1 MRYFLDLA
9 YKGTNYHG
17 WQIQKNAV
25 SVQETINQALSTLL
39 QQKTECVGSGR
50 TDTGVHAS
58 HQIAHFDT
66 SVEMDLTKFQY
77 KLNVLLPFD
86 IAVNSIKQVKEE
98 AHARFDAV
106 RRSYYYCIHSKKDPF
121 KSGYS
126 YFYSQPL
133 DLNLIR
139 QAIALLKENRNFQ
152 AFSKVKTDVKT
163 FECEI
168 FDISWETSEDGHRF
182 VVSADRFL
190 RGMVRALVG
199 TLLDV
204 GHAKTSLEDLK
215 IILKSGN
222 RSMAGRAVPPEGL
235 YLHSVDYPEQIYI
248 E

>member
-17 WQIQKNAV
+17 WQIQKNAS
-25 SVQETINQALSTLL
+25 SVQETVNQALSTIL
-39 QQKTECVGSGR
+39 QQKTECTGSGR
-50 TDTGVHAS
+50 TDTGVHATQ
-58 HQIAHFDT
+58 QIAHFDT
-66 SVEMDLTKFQY
+66 GTIIEPADLQY

-86 IAVNSIKQVKEE
+86 IAVNNIRQVKED
-98 AHARFDAV
+98 AHARFDATL
-106 RRSYYYCIHSKKDPF
+106 RSYNYLIHTKKDPF
-121 KSGYS
+121 KVGSS

-133 DLNLIR
+133 NIDLINK
-139 QAIALLKENRNFQ
+139 AIPVLKETKDFQ

-163 FECEI
+163 FDCEI

-204 GHAKTSLEDLK
+204 GLSKTSPNDLK

-235 YLHSVDYPEQIYI
+235 FLTKVDYPENIYI
-248 E
+248 A

>member
-17 WQIQKNAV
+17 WQIQKNAA
-25 SVQETINQALSTLL
+25 SVQETINQALSTIL
-39 QQKTECVGSGR
+39 QEKAECTGSGR
-50 TDTGVHAS
+50 TDTGVHATQ
-58 HQIAHFDT
+58 QIAHFDT
-66 SVEMDLTKFQY
+66 NVSLDVVDFQY

-86 IAVNSIKQVKEE
+86 IAVNNILPVREE
-98 AHARFDAV
+98 AHARFDATL
-106 RRSYYYCIHSKKDPF
+106 RSYTYFIHSKKDPF
-121 KSGYS
+121 KVGSS
-126 YFYSQPL
+126 YFYSQHL
-133 DLNLIR
+133 NIDLIYE
-139 QAIALLKENRNFQ
+139 AIEVLKNTRDFQ

-168 FDISWETSEDGHRF
+168 FDMSWETSEDGHRF

-199 TLLDV
+199 TLLDI
-204 GHAKTSLEDLK
+204 GLSKTRPEDLK

-235 YLHSVDYPEQIYI
+235 FLAKVDYPESIYL